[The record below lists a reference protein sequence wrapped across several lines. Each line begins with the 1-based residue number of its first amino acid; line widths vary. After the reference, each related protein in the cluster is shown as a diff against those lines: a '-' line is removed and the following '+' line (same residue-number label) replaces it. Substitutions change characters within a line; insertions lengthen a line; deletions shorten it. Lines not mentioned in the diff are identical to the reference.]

1 MTEECKTT
9 ESSCEC
15 KETKNKCETESSKKC
30 DC

>member
-15 KETKNKCETESSKKC
+15 KETKNKCETKSSKKC

>member
-15 KETKNKCETESSKKC
+15 KETKNKCETEFSKKC

>member
-9 ESSCEC
+9 KSSCEC
-15 KETKNKCETESSKKC
+15 KETENNCETESSKKC

>member
-9 ESSCEC
+9 KSSCEC
-15 KETKNKCETESSKKC
+15 KDTEDKCETESSKKC